1 MVALIAPQR
10 SCADELPA
18 YDRRVPS
25 PPPTT
30 TEEERRPAAILAI
43 YSWDMVLALLAL
55 LGALAAFGG
64 QVTVGNRTVSVSLG
78 EQILAA
84 VEAASFAGLLI
95 ILATLL
101 TRRQR
106 WVRRA
111 QMITLATAIALGG
124 VSLLL
129 AAVLPGQ
136 GLQASALT
144 ALLVLVVD
152 AAAIVALTGQ
162 RVIGWYNQD
171 GSMPRYISGTIGFWA
186 ATGVA
191 LILLQALR

>member
-1 MVALIAPQR
+1 VQSPAPT
-10 SCADELPA
+10 A
-18 YDRRVPS
+18 
-25 PPPTT
+25 T
-30 TEEERRPAAILAI
+30 EERRPAVVLAV
-43 YSWDMVLALLAL
+43 YSWDMILALLAL

-64 QVTVGNRTVSVSLG
+64 QATVGTRTVPVSLA

-84 VEAASFAGLLI
+84 VESASFAALLI

-111 QMITLATAIALGG
+111 QMATLAIAIGLGA

-136 GLQASALT
+136 GLQSSALT

-152 AAAIVALTGQ
+152 AAAIVALTGE
-162 RVIGWYNQD
+162 RVAAWYSGGD
-171 GSMPRYISGTIGFWA
+171 GRLPRYLGGTMVFWA
-186 ATGVA
+186 ASSAV
-191 LILLQALR
+191 LILLAALR

>member
-1 MVALIAPQR
+1 MQSPT
-10 SCADELPA
+10 PA
-18 YDRRVPS
+18 GTD
-25 PPPTT
+25 
-30 TEEERRPAAILAI
+30 EERRPAVVLAI
-43 YSWDMVLALLAL
+43 YSWNMVLALLAL

-64 QVTVGNRTVSVSLG
+64 QATAGSRTVDVSLA

-84 VEAASFAGLLI
+84 VESASFAALLI

-111 QMITLATAIALGG
+111 QMATLSIAIALGA
-124 VSLLL
+124 VSLLV
-129 AAVLPGQ
+129 AALLPGQ
-136 GLQASALT
+136 GVQASALT

-162 RVIGWYNQD
+162 RVAAWYAGRD
-171 GSMPRYISGTIGFWA
+171 GRMPRYVGGTIVFWA
-186 ATGVA
+186 ASSAV
-191 LILLQALR
+191 LIVLQALR